1 MNDITVSEIRK
12 LASRADAKEFHAL
25 KRSLSGDTRK
35 GVAQILEQTQRRL
48 DAANVE
54 AGRLANMYS
63 FERSFCENDYE
74 ICVGLD
80 EVGRGP
86 IAGPL
91 AVGAVV
97 LPKSHKIADLNDSKK
112 IPEKKRT
119 AVAENIMKQAL
130 AYTVVFIEAEQ
141 IDDKGI
147 ATCLK
152 TAFSEAVG
160 IIDNELDRVDHVL
173 LDGNPLYIDNR
184 EINIVKG
191 DGKCASI
198 AAASIIAKVA
208 RDKRMKELD
217 SVYPEY
223 AFADNKGY
231 GTNAH
236 IEAIKKHGLCDI
248 HRKSFC
254 SGIIQETLF

>member
-1 MNDITVSEIRK
+1 MNDITISEIRK
-12 LASRADAKEFHAL
+12 LASCADAKELRAL

-35 GVAQILEQTQRRL
+35 GVAQILEQAQRRL
-48 DAANVE
+48 DMETAE
-54 AGRLANMYS
+54 TERISNMYS
-63 FERSFCENDYE
+63 FERTFCENDTE

-97 LPKSHKIADLNDSKK
+97 LPPSPEIPGLNDSKK
-112 IPEKKRT
+112 VPEKKRA
-119 AVAENIMKQAL
+119 AVAENIKKQAV
-130 AYTVVFIEAEQ
+130 AHAVVFVEAEL
-141 IDDKGI
+141 IDEKGI
-147 ATCLK
+147 ASCLK
-152 TAFSEAVG
+152 MAFSEAVG
-160 IIDNELDRVDHVL
+160 IIDKKLDHVDHVL
-173 LDGNPLYIDNR
+173 LDGNPLYIDER

-208 RDKRMKELD
+208 RDDRMRELD
-217 SVYPEY
+217 AAFPEY
-223 AFADNKGY
+223 AFAENKGY

-236 IEAIKKHGLCDI
+236 IEAIKEHGLCEI

>member
-1 MNDITVSEIRK
+1 MNDITISEIRK
-12 LASRADAKEFHAL
+12 LASRADAKELDAL
-25 KRSLSGDTRK
+25 KRSLVGDTRK
-35 GVAQILEQTQRRL
+35 GVASILEQAQRRL
-48 DAANVE
+48 DAENAE
-54 AGRLANMYS
+54 IERIAAMYS
-63 FERSFCENDYE
+63 FERAFCDNDSE

-86 IAGPL
+86 IAGPV

-97 LPKSHKIADLNDSKK
+97 LPKSPQLAGLNDSKK
-112 IPEKKRT
+112 LTEEKRES
-119 AVAENIMKQAL
+119 AARSIMENAL
-130 AYTVVFIEAEQ
+130 AHTVVFVDAKQ

-147 ATCLK
+147 AICLK
-152 TAFSEAVG
+152 MAFTQA
-160 IIDNELDRVDHVL
+160 IDAIDKEIGPVNHVL
-173 LDGNPLYIDNR
+173 LDGNPLYIDKR

-208 RDKRMKELD
+208 RDAHMREFDTL
-217 SVYPEY
+217 YPEY
-223 AFADNKGY
+223 GFVKNKGY
-231 GTNAH
+231 GTEAH
-236 IEAIKKHGLCDI
+236 MNAIKEIGLCDI